1 MNFEKLL
8 EGFLDFLP
16 DESLYAP
23 AFRRFVRRDVNP
35 VSGVVKEKRVL
46 FEANPAMQMLQ
57 ERFRDYVR
65 FLDQERLNKLL
76 CFATAF
82 RPGNTTVENVAQHRF
97 QRFFYLVDLKKAY
110 PSVQVE
116 DLVRA
121 LTFLDSRWWNQGAK
135 ARDFLEQY
143 FFDKQ
148 GGGLYTGGTASN
160 DLFNLCLG
168 FSIDLALG
176 ELCARHS
183 IKYTR
188 WVDDL
193 TLSSP
198 YSMPIEKA
206 TRREIRAIIERTS
219 FKVNHRKSQY
229 LDIEKGPVFING
241 IGIKKGGILFLP
253 RPYLRMLLGLVHR
266 AMTKGDVDPASVH
279 GRMGVFFSI
288 SPNHMQWNKSER
300 RLADEYER
308 FKRMCRSRR

>member
-1 MNFEKLL
+1 MDFEQLL
-8 EGFLDFLP
+8 DSFLESIP
-16 DESLYAP
+16 DEPLYAP

-65 FLDQERLNKLL
+65 FLDQERLNELL

-82 RPGNTTVENVAQHRF
+82 RPGSKTVENVAQHRS

-110 PSVQVE
+110 PSVQVK
-116 DLVRA
+116 DLVHT
-121 LTFLDSRWWNQGAK
+121 LIFLDSRWWNQGAK
-135 ARDFLEQY
+135 ARDFLERY

-168 FSIDLALG
+168 FLIDRSLG
-176 ELCARHS
+176 ELCARHG

-193 TLSSP
+193 TFSSLE
-198 YSMPIEKA
+198 PIETA
-206 TRREIRAIIERTS
+206 TRREIRALIERTS

-229 LDIEKGPVFING
+229 LDIEKRPVFING
-241 IGIKKGGILFLP
+241 IGIKKGGTLFLP

-266 AMTKGDVDPASVH
+266 AMTKGDVDPAAVH

-288 SPNHMQWNKSER
+288 SPNYRQWNKSER
-300 RLADEYER
+300 RLADEYEL
-308 FKRMCRSRR
+308 FKKRCGSRR